1 MNIKKSILL
10 RVRLAFLAIVIFAG
24 AIMYQIFHIQWM
36 EGDKWQ
42 KMAEEINMSY
52 QEVKATRG
60 NIYSDNG
67 SLLATSLPFYKVA
80 FDPTIADEQLFRE
93 NIDSLSMMLSKSF
106 GQNSTYYKQKIT
118 SARQKGRQYIFLSNE
133 LIGYQKKKEMETW
146 PIFREGRLAGGVI
159 FTKTD
164 KRFRPFS
171 NLAFRTIGF
180 LNENDYGAG
189 LEYSFNKYLAGTNGK
204 ALFQKISGSSW
215 RPVNDGSEIRPKD
228 GFDIQTTIDINLQDV
243 TESALLRHLIQHN
256 ADMGCVVVMEV
267 STGEIKAIS
276 NLKKLSNGKYGE
288 VYNYA
293 VGSHGL
299 REPGSTFKL
308 ASYMALLEER
318 DIKLSDS
325 IDTGDGE
332 YKFYKDK
339 VRDHKPGGYGTIS
352 VRDAFEKSSNI
363 AIAKLIDETFRENP
377 QRFLDYLKTM
387 GLTQPL
393 GFQMV
398 GEGKPNIPPIK
409 QWSGITLPWMAY
421 GYGLELTP
429 LHTLTLFN
437 AVANN
442 GKMIR
447 PLLVKSIKR
456 TDKEINT
463 FKTSV
468 ISDQICSKET
478 LGKLK
483 IMLEGVVQNGTASNI
498 KNADYKI
505 AGKTG
510 TAQSLKDG
518 RYVRQYY
525 TSFAGYFPADNPKY
539 SAIVVMDNPKGYQ
552 QYGSDVAAPVF
563 KEIADKIYALDLNM
577 HEEYQLAEK
586 PETGIFPVVQAG
598 NRNDLS
604 SMLNYLGVSN
614 HSDGQDLEW
623 VRASI
628 HNNSIK
634 WEPNNQHQQGLV
646 PDVRG
651 MTLRDALYLLEN
663 TGLKVKVEGEK
674 GRVAKQSQFPGS
686 RALKGSTI
694 KLEIG

>member
-1 MNIKKSILL
+1 MNIKKSILI
-10 RVRLAFLAIVIFAG
+10 RVRIAFLAIVIFAG
-24 AIMYQIFHIQWM
+24 AIMYQIFHIQWVDG
-36 EGDKWQ
+36 EKWI
-42 KMAEEINMSY
+42 KMSEDITMSY

-60 NIYSDNG
+60 NIYSDDG

-80 FDPTIADEQLFRE
+80 FDPTIADGQLFKE
-93 NIDSLSMMLSKSF
+93 GIDSLSLMLSKNF
-106 GQNSTYYKQKIT
+106 GQTATYYKQKIT
-118 SARQKGRQYIFLSNE
+118 TARQKGEQYIFLSRE

-146 PIFREGRLAGGVI
+146 PIFREGRLGGGVI

-189 LEYSFNKYLAGTNGK
+189 LEYSFNKYLAGTNGS

-215 RPVNDGSEIRPKD
+215 RPINDGSEIRPQD
-228 GFDIQTTIDINLQDV
+228 GYDIQTTIDINLQDV
-243 TESALLRHLIQHN
+243 TESALLRHLQKHD

-267 STGEIKAIS
+267 KTGEIKAIS
-276 NLKKLSNGKYGE
+276 NLKKLSSGKYGE

-308 ASYMALLEER
+308 ASYLALLEETN
-318 DIKLSDS
+318 IGLNDS
-325 IDTGDGE
+325 IDAGDGE
-332 YKFYKDK
+332 LKFYKDI
-339 VRDHKPGGYGTIS
+339 VRDHKPGGYGTITIQE
-352 VRDAFEKSSNI
+352 AFEKSSNI

-387 GLTQPL
+387 GITQPL
-393 GFQMV
+393 GFQMI
-398 GEGKPNIPPIK
+398 GEGKPNIPPINK
-409 QWSGITLPWMAY
+409 WSGITLPWMAY

-442 GKMIR
+442 GRMIR
-447 PLLVKSIKR
+447 PLLVKSIKK
-456 TDKEINT
+456 TDKELTT

-468 ISDQICSKET
+468 ISEQICSKGT
-478 LGKLK
+478 LDKLK
-483 IMLEGVVQNGTASNI
+483 TMLEGVVERGTASNI
-498 KNADYKI
+498 NNAEYKI

-510 TAQSLKDG
+510 TAQSLVEG
-518 RYVRQYY
+518 RYVRKYY

-539 SAIVVMDNPKGYQ
+539 SAIVVMDNPTGYH

-563 KEIADKIYALDLNM
+563 KEIADKIFALDLNM
-577 HEEYQLAEK
+577 HQEHHLEEMPEK
-586 PETGIFPVVQAG
+586 GVFPVVQAG
-598 NRNDLS
+598 NRIELA

-614 HSDGQDLEW
+614 HTDGQEMEW

-628 HNNSIK
+628 DNNSIK
-634 WEPNNQHQQGLV
+634 WQPNNQHQQGLV

-651 MTLRDALYLLEN
+651 MTLRDALFLLEN
-663 TGLKVKVEGEK
+663 TGLEVVVKGEK
-674 GRVAKQSQFPGS
+674 GRVSTQSQYPGS

>member
-10 RVRLAFLAIVIFAG
+10 RVRIAFLFVLIFAI
-24 AIMYQIFHIQWM
+24 AIIYQIVNIQWING
-36 EGDKWQ
+36 EKWKQ
-42 KMAEEINMSY
+42 MAEEINLSY

-67 SLLATSLPFYKVA
+67 SLLATSLPFYRVA
-80 FDPTIADEQLFRE
+80 IDPTIAGDNIFRE
-93 NIDSLSMMLSKSF
+93 GVDSLSYLLSKSF
-106 GQNSTYYKQKIT
+106 GQSATYYKQKIK
-118 SARQKGRQYIFLSNE
+118 SARQKGNQYLMLTRD
-133 LIGYQKKKEMETW
+133 LIGYQQKKEMESW
-146 PIFREGRLAGGVI
+146 PIFREGRLGGGVI

-189 LEYSFNKYLAGTNGK
+189 LEYSFNDYLAGQNGK
-204 ALFQKISGSSW
+204 ALFQKISGGSW
-215 RPVNDGSEIRPKD
+215 RPLYDGTEVRPKD
-228 GFDIQTTIDINLQDV
+228 GYDIQTTIDINLQDV
-243 TESALLRHLIQHN
+243 AESALLSHLVQHD

-267 STGEIKAIS
+267 ATGEIKAIS
-276 NLKKLSNGKYGE
+276 NLKKLSSGRYGE

-299 REPGSTFKL
+299 REPGSTMKL
-308 ASYMALLEER
+308 ASYIALLEER
-318 DIKLSDS
+318 DLKLSDS
-325 IDTGDGE
+325 IKTGDGE
-332 YKFYKDK
+332 LKFYKET

-352 VRDAFEKSSNI
+352 LQEAFEKSSNI

-387 GLTQPL
+387 GLTEPL
-393 GFQMV
+393 GFQMI
-398 GEGKPNIPPIK
+398 GEGKPKVPPLN

-421 GYGLELTP
+421 GYGLEFTP
-429 LHTLTLFN
+429 LQILTLYN

-447 PLLVKSIKR
+447 PLLVKSIR
-456 TDKEINT
+456 QVDREINT
-463 FKTSV
+463 YKTSV

-478 LGKLK
+478 LKKVRTL
-483 IMLEGVVQNGTASNI
+483 LEGVVERGTASNI
-498 KNADYKI
+498 NNANYKV

-510 TAQSLKDG
+510 TAQSLKNG

-539 SAIVVMDNPKGYQ
+539 SAIVVMDNPKGYR

-563 KEIADKIYALDLNM
+563 KEIADKIYALDLKM
-577 HEEYQLAEK
+577 HDKYALEEQ
-586 PETGIFPVVQAG
+586 PEMGIFPVVQAG
-598 NRNDLS
+598 KKDELS
-604 SMLNYLGVSN
+604 LMLNFLGISN
-614 HSDGQDLEW
+614 HSEVDEAEW
-623 VRASI
+623 VRADI
-628 HNNSIK
+628 DKNSIEWK
-634 WEPNNQHQQGLV
+634 LNEAEGNVVPNVQ
-646 PDVRG
+646 G

-663 TGLKVKVEGEK
+663 KGLQVVIKGDG
-674 GRVAKQSQFPGS
+674 GRVITQSQLPGTK
-686 RALKGSTI
+686 ALKGSTI
-694 KLEIG
+694 KIEVS

>member
-1 MNIKKSILL
+1 MNIKKSILI
-10 RVRLAFLAIVIFAG
+10 RVRVAFLAIVIFAG
-24 AIMYQIFHIQWM
+24 AIMYQIFNIQWVNG
-36 EGDKWQ
+36 ERWIQ
-42 KMAEEINMSY
+42 MAEDITMSY

-60 NIYSDNG
+60 NIYSDDG
-67 SLLATSLPFYKVA
+67 SLLATSLPFYRVA
-80 FDPTIADEQLFRE
+80 FDPTIAGAQLFKDG
-93 NIDSLSMMLSKSF
+93 IDSLSLMLSKNF
-106 GQNSTYYKQKIT
+106 DHNSTYYKQKII
-118 SARQKGRQYIFLSNE
+118 SARQKGKQYMFLSRE

-146 PIFREGRLAGGVI
+146 PIFREGRLGGGVI

-204 ALFQKISGSSW
+204 ALFQKISGNSW
-215 RPVNDGSEIRPKD
+215 RPINDGSEIRPKD
-228 GFDIQTTIDINLQDV
+228 GFDIETTIDINLQDV
-243 TESALLRHLIQHN
+243 TESALLSHLQKHD

-267 STGEIKAIS
+267 KTGEIKAIS
-276 NLKKLSNGKYGE
+276 NLKRLSNGKYGE

-308 ASYMALLEER
+308 ASYMALLEESN
-318 DIKLSDS
+318 IKLTDTV
-325 IDTGDGE
+325 DTGEGQL
-332 YKFYKDK
+332 KFYKET
-339 VRDHKPGGYGTIS
+339 VRDHKPGGYGKLSIQQ
-352 VRDAFEKSSNI
+352 AFEKSSNI

-387 GLTQPL
+387 GVTQPL
-393 GFQMV
+393 GFQMI
-398 GEGKPNIPPIK
+398 GEGKPNIPPIN

-447 PLLVKSIKR
+447 PLVVKSIKK
-456 TDKEINT
+456 TDKELTT
-463 FKTSV
+463 FNTSV
-468 ISDQICSKET
+468 ISDQICSKAT
-478 LGKLK
+478 LNKLQT
-483 IMLEGVVQNGTASNI
+483 MLEGVVQRGTASNI
-498 KNADYKI
+498 NNAEYKI

-518 RYVRQYY
+518 RYVREYY

-539 SAIVVMDNPKGYQ
+539 SAIVVMDNPTGYH

-577 HEEYQLAEK
+577 HEEYELEEMPEK
-586 PETGIFPVVQAG
+586 GIFPVVQAG
-598 NRNDLS
+598 NRNELS
-604 SMLNYLGVSN
+604 TMLNYLGVSN
-614 HSDGQDLEW
+614 HADQQDLEW

-628 HNNSIK
+628 DHNSIK
-634 WEPNNQHQQGLV
+634 WKPNNKHQEGLV
-646 PDVRG
+646 PDVKG

-663 TGLKVKVEGEK
+663 TGLEVQVKGEG
-674 GRVAKQSQFPGS
+674 GRVSTQSQYPGS